1 MKLIDRYICR
11 EVFSHALVGLAIFT
25 FVFFI
30 PRLLLM
36 MQLVVR
42 HSAATGRLALL
53 FLSAFPP
60 VLKFTLPIAVLVGVL
75 IGLGRMSADSEL
87 IALNSVGVGM
97 RRVLVPVGALA
108 LTAAALT
115 LAMTLWLG
123 PRAIGYI
130 RTTEDHLE
138 VSQASFQIQPRVF
151 DERFPHLILFVQDSS
166 AAGTHWRGVFLA
178 ETGNDKHTELTLA
191 EDAIVVTSRGLDK
204 LDADATLELHLRDGS
219 THEYSPNNPNQY
231 GVQRFGES
239 DWPVQLGSLEQTHA
253 SARSTAEKSLAEL
266 IAVSGPGW
274 REAHVEAQQ
283 RFAFPGACIVFAL
296 LAVPLAARPRRGGRA
311 MGFLMSLLLVC
322 GYYLVLVLGSGFA
335 REGKITPA
343 TGAWLADIVTMI
355 AALALLPTMER
366 MPGENWISRI
376 GPWLQTWMRRP
387 RKPILQAKP
396 ATAEGAQTAS
406 RVRTIPIRQAVRR
419 LSHTSGFPQMMDW
432 YLLRSFVFYFAVLSA
447 GFIFVFEIFTFFE
460 LLDDIARHHTSFI
473 IVANYFRY
481 HIPFL
486 FYQLSPL
493 AALVATL
500 VTIGVLTKNNEIVAI
515 KASGMSL
522 YRLALPLVAG
532 SALLGVGLLALDN
545 SFLPYANQRQDE
557 LRNIIKA
564 KPPQTYLRP
573 NRNWIFGEK
582 SAANDFDKVYN
593 YEVFDPDGEYF
604 GGLNVFE
611 LDPLTFALKRR
622 VHAERATWSAE
633 KGAWTLASGWVR
645 DFDGSQITRYLPF
658 DRFELAELSEP
669 PGYFNREV
677 RQYYQMD
684 WWQLSE
690 YIRELRQA
698 GFDVARLSVQLQKK
712 LAFPVIAPVITLLAI
727 PFALL
732 VGTRGAIGGIA
743 LGVGI
748 AIVYWATATL
758 FEALG
763 GVGQLPP
770 IMAGWA
776 PDAIF
781 AFLGTYFFLRMPT

>member
-11 EVFSHALVGLAIFT
+11 EVFSHALIGLAIFT
-25 FVFFI
+25 FVFFV

-42 HSAATGRLALL
+42 HSAAAGRLALL

-87 IALNSVGVGM
+87 IALNSVGIGM

-108 LTAAALT
+108 LTATALT
-115 LAMTLWLG
+115 LVMTLWLG
-123 PRAIGYI
+123 PRAVSYI
-130 RTTEDHLE
+130 RTTEDLLE
-138 VSQASFQIQPRVF
+138 ASQASFQVQPRVF
-151 DERFPHLILFVQDSS
+151 DERFPHLILYVQDST
-166 AAGTHWRGVFLA
+166 AAATHWRGVFLA

-191 EDAIVVTSRGLDK
+191 EDAIVILQRGEDK
-204 LDADATLELHLRDGS
+204 SQSVGLELHLGNGS
-219 THEYSPNNPNQY
+219 THEYVPNNPNQY
-231 GVQRFGES
+231 SVSTFGES
-239 DWPVQLGSLEQTHA
+239 DLPVEFGASDQSRV
-253 SARSTAEKSLAEL
+253 SARSTAEKSARELLATQ
-266 IAVSGPGW
+266 GPGW
-274 REAHVEAQQ
+274 REARVELEQ

-335 REGKITPA
+335 RQGKISPA
-343 TGAWLADIVTMI
+343 LGAWLADIVTLM
-355 AALALLPTMER
+355 AGLALLPSMER
-366 MPGENWISRI
+366 MPGDSWFSHV
-376 GPWLQTWMRRP
+376 GPWLQSFLRRP
-387 RKPILQAKP
+387 RAPVKPP
-396 ATAEGAQTAS
+396 AAANADGANGMA

-419 LSHTSGFPQMMDW
+419 HNHTSGFPQLMDW
-432 YLLRSFVFYFAVLSA
+432 YLLRSFFFYFLVLSA

-532 SALLGVGLLALDN
+532 SALLASGLLLLDN

-557 LRNIIKA
+557 LRNVIKD

-573 NRNWIFGEK
+573 NRNWIFGE
-582 SAANDFDKVYN
+582 NNKVYN
-593 YEVFDPDGEYF
+593 YEVFDPDAETF

-611 LDPLTFALKRR
+611 LDSRTFALKRR
-622 VHAERATWSAE
+622 IHAERATWSMD
-633 KGAWTLASGWVR
+633 KNAWALDTGWVR

-658 DRFELAELSEP
+658 EKMELAELSEP
-669 PGYFNREV
+669 PSYFNREV

-684 WWQLSE
+684 WWQLAE

-732 VGTRGAIGGIA
+732 VGTRGAIGGVA
-743 LGVGI
+743 LGIGI

-770 IMAGWA
+770 MMAGWA

-781 AFLGTYFFLRMPT
+781 AFLAVYFFLRMPT

>member
-25 FVFFI
+25 FVFFV

-42 HSAATGRLALL
+42 HSAAAGRLGLL

-108 LTAAALT
+108 LTATALT
-115 LAMTLWLG
+115 LVMTLWLG
-123 PRAIGYI
+123 PRAVSYI
-130 RTTEDHLE
+130 RTTEDQLAA
-138 VSQASFQIQPRVF
+138 SQASFQIQPRVF
-151 DERFPHLILFVQDSS
+151 DERFPHLILYVQDST
-166 AAGTHWRGVFLA
+166 AAATHWRGVLLA

-191 EDAIVVTSRGLDK
+191 EDAIVILQRGENKSDPQ
-204 LDADATLELHLRDGS
+204 ALELHLRNGS
-219 THEYSPNNPNQY
+219 THEYAPTDPNQY
-231 GVQRFGES
+231 NVQTFGES
-239 DWPVQLGSLEQTHA
+239 DIPVEFGGSDQSRV
-253 SARSTAEKSLAEL
+253 SARSTAEKSAHELLATQ
-266 IAVSGPGW
+266 GPGW
-274 REAHVEAQQ
+274 REARVELEQ
-283 RFAFPGACIVFAL
+283 RFAFPGACVVFAL

-335 REGKITPA
+335 RQGKISPA
-343 TGAWLADIVTMI
+343 LGAWLADIVTLI
-355 AALALLPTMER
+355 AGLALLPSMER
-366 MPGENWISRI
+366 MPGDSWFSHF
-376 GPWLQTWMRRP
+376 GPWLQSFLRRP
-387 RKPILQAKP
+387 RAPAKQP
-396 ATAEGAQTAS
+396 VAASADAANGLS

-419 LSHTSGFPQMMDW
+419 HNHTSGFPQLMDW
-432 YLLRSFVFYFAVLSA
+432 YLLRSFFFYFLLLSA

-522 YRLALPLVAG
+522 YRLAFPLVAG
-532 SALLGVGLLALDN
+532 SALLAGGLLLLDN

-557 LRNIIKA
+557 LRNVIKD

-573 NRNWIFGEK
+573 NRNWIFGE
-582 SAANDFDKVYN
+582 NNKVYN
-593 YEVFDPDGEYF
+593 YEVFDPDAESF

-611 LDPLTFALKRR
+611 IDSRTFALKRR
-622 VHAERATWSAE
+622 IHAERAAWSSEKNTWALE
-633 KGAWTLASGWVR
+633 SGWLR
-645 DFDGSQITRYLPF
+645 DFDGAQITSYVPF
-658 DRFELAELSEP
+658 EKMSLAELSEP
-669 PGYFNREV
+669 PSYFNREV

-684 WWQLSE
+684 WWQLAE

-698 GFDVARLSVQLQKK
+698 GFDVARLTVQLQKK

-732 VGTRGAIGGIA
+732 VGTRGAIGGVA

-763 GVGQLPP
+763 GIGQLPP
-770 IMAGWA
+770 MMAGWA

-781 AFLGTYFFLRMPT
+781 AFLAVYFFLRMPT